1 MINSKKNQVL
11 VKKILLAAG
20 SSKRYG
26 FKNKLTEIING
37 KCMIKHILDTL
48 LKVFDP
54 GELLIIVGHEYKTI
68 INLVNNKDVQI
79 IHNKNY
85 KEGIGT
91 SISTGVK
98 RLESTV
104 QGVMII
110 PADMPFILAEDLDR
124 LEKKFLE
131 LDCQKV
137 VLPKHKSKIG
147 NPAILPKSYFKTLK
161 NLNEDFGAKSKIKST
176 DTVTIEAKIG
186 TLFDIDTTT
195 QLAKANAK
203 I

>member
-1 MINSKKNQVL
+1 MINSNKKQVL
-11 VKKILLAAG
+11 IKKILLAAG
-20 SSKRYG
+20 TSKRYG

-37 KCMIKHILDTL
+37 KSMIKHILDTL

-54 GELLIIVGHEYKTI
+54 VELLIIVGHEHKAI
-68 INLVNNKDVQI
+68 INLIDNKDVQI

-85 KEGIGT
+85 KRGIGT

-98 RLESTV
+98 ELESAV

-137 VLPKHKSKIG
+137 ILPKHKSKIG
-147 NPAILPKSYFKTLK
+147 NPAILPKNYFKTLE

-176 DTVTIEAKIG
+176 DIVTIEAKIG
-186 TLFDIDTTT
+186 ILFDIDTTI
-195 QLAKANAK
+195 QLAKVKAK
-203 I
+203 F

>member
-1 MINSKKNQVL
+1 MINSKKKQVL
-11 VKKILLAAG
+11 VKKIVLAAG
-20 SSKRYG
+20 TSKRYG
-26 FKNKLTEIING
+26 FKNKLAEIING
-37 KCMIKHILDTL
+37 KSMIKHILDTL

-68 INLVNNKDVQI
+68 INLIDNNDVQI

-85 KEGIGT
+85 RGGIGT
-91 SISTGVK
+91 SISTGIK
-98 RLESTV
+98 GLESTV

-110 PADMPFILAEDLDR
+110 PADMPFIIAEDLDR

-137 VLPKHKSKIG
+137 ILPKHKSKIG
-147 NPAILPKSYFKTLK
+147 NPAILPKSYFKTLE
-161 NLNEDFGAKSKIKST
+161 NLNKDFGAKYKIKSK

-195 QLAKANAK
+195 QLTKANSK

>member
-68 INLVNNKDVQI
+68 INLIDNKDIQI

-137 VLPKHKSKIG
+137 ILPKHKSKIG
-147 NPAILPKSYFKTLK
+147 NPVLLPKSYFKTLE
-161 NLNEDFGAKSKIKST
+161 NLNEDFGAKSKIKSI

-186 TLFDIDTTT
+186 TLFDIDTTI
-195 QLAKANAK
+195 QFEKANAK

>member
-11 VKKILLAAG
+11 VKKIVLAAG
-20 SSKRYG
+20 TSKRYG
-26 FKNKLTEIING
+26 LKNKLTEIING
-37 KCMIKHILDTL
+37 KSMMKHILDTL
-48 LKVFDP
+48 LKIFYP
-54 GELLIIVGHEYKTI
+54 CELIIIVGYEHKTI
-68 INLVNNKDVQI
+68 INLIDNKDVQI

-85 KEGIGT
+85 KGGIGT

-98 RLESTV
+98 GLDSAV

-110 PADMPFILAEDLDR
+110 PADMPFISAEDLDK

-137 VLPKHKSKIG
+137 ILPKHKSEIG
-147 NPAILPKSYFKTLK
+147 NPVILPKSYFKTLEK
-161 NLNEDFGAKSKIKST
+161 LNEDFGAKSKIKST

-186 TLFDIDTTT
+186 TLFDIDTTI